1 MKHTTRV
8 FSKVLASGLSPP
20 ASPSGHSI
28 TESHSV
34 NLTQHTIIITP
45 CLQSTILLGGVGERS
60 VDDLRKSKIIMDV
73 CVEGLIH
80 TLQCIEFLIVV
91 SNTLALLLTNT
102 DEIILGLEH
111 TQNG

>member
-60 VDDLRKSKIIMDV
+60 VPHKGKFIPH
-73 CVEGLIH
+73 LI
-80 TLQCIEFLIVV
+80 CE
-91 SNTLALLLTNT
+91 
-102 DEIILGLEH
+102 
-111 TQNG
+111 TQYYC